1 MMNITL
7 HRAKGST
14 FIAKGDSNHWVVIDS
29 AKQFGGSEAASKP
42 MELVLIA
49 LGSCTAMDVES
60 LINKMRTPA
69 DEFHLHVQAEQRDEH
84 PKIFTKIHLT
94 FIFKGENLNK
104 ANIEK
109 AVKLSHDKY
118 CSVSAM
124 LSKSATISYDI
135 LYNPDTV

>member
-1 MMNITL
+1 MQVNL

-29 AKQFGGSEAASKP
+29 VKQFGGSDAASRP
-42 MELVLIA
+42 MEMVLMA
-49 LGSCTAMDVES
+49 LGGCTALDVES

-69 DEFHLHVQAEQRDEH
+69 DEFNVYINAERCDEH

-94 FIFKGENLNK
+94 FSFRGKNLNK

-109 AVKLSHDKY
+109 AVKLSQEKY
-118 CSVSAM
+118 CSVTAM
-124 LSKSATISYDI
+124 LNEAVDISYDI
-135 LYNPDTV
+135 QYNPGEE